1 MKDESVG
8 PDIVEFER
16 SLRERLGEG
25 AIR

>member
-8 PDIVEFER
+8 PDIVDFER
-16 SLRERLGEG
+16 SLREQLGEG